1 MGNVGKD
8 RMQVLV
14 TGHRGYIG
22 SVLVPQ
28 LVARGHEVTGLDCDL
43 YRACDFGG
51 GQVPLHGIGK
61 DLRDVTPADLQGI
74 DAVIHLAALSNDPL
88 GSLDPALTREINTEA
103 TLRLAEDAKAAGVS
117 RFVFSSSCSNYGAS
131 ASGEWLTEDAPLN
144 PVTPYA
150 VSKVECEEG
159 LDRLADY
166 SFTTVYLR
174 SATAYGMSPRIRFDL
189 VANNLTAWAIA
200 TGKVMLKSDG
210 SAWRPLVHAEDMA
223 RAFVVALDSDREAVH
238 RQAFNVGRNEDC
250 MQIRDLAAVVQE
262 MIPEATISFTPGPI
276 VDTRTYRVDCSKIRS
291 IGFDPA
297 WTVRKGIAQ
306 LRDAFRAHG
315 VRVDDFEGERYQRVA
330 HIRSLMAAGLLD
342 ERLCWRKGI
351 AA

>member
-1 MGNVGKD
+1 
-8 RMQVLV
+8 MQVLV

-22 SVLVPQ
+22 AVLVPQ
-28 LVARGHEVTGLDCDL
+28 LVAAGHEVTGLDCDL
-43 YRACDFGG
+43 YRACDFGD
-51 GQVPLHGIGK
+51 GQVPAPGIVK
-61 DLRDVTPADLQGI
+61 DVRDVTPDDLQGF
-74 DAVIHLAALSNDPL
+74 DAVIHLAGLSNDPL
-88 GSLDPALTREINTEA
+88 GNLDPTLTEDINITG
-103 TLRLAEDAKAAGVS
+103 TLRLAAAAKAAGVS

-131 ASGEWLTEDAPLN
+131 ASGEWLTETSELN

-150 VSKVECEEG
+150 VSKVACEEG
-159 LDRLADY
+159 LDKLASD

-223 RAFVVALDSDREAVH
+223 HAFVVALQADRAAVH

-250 MQIRDLAAVVQE
+250 MQIRDLAEIVQE
-262 MIPEATISFTPGPI
+262 LIPEASVTFTPGPI
-276 VDTRTYRVDCSKIRS
+276 VDKRTYRVDCSKILS
-291 IGFDPA
+291 IGFQPS

-315 VRVDDFEGERYQRVA
+315 VRVEDFEGERYQRVA
-330 HIRSLMAAGLLD
+330 HIRSLLSEGLLD
-342 ERLCWRKGI
+342 ASLRRPEDL

>member
-1 MGNVGKD
+1 
-8 RMQVLV
+8 MQVLV

-22 SVLVPQ
+22 AVLVPQ
-28 LVARGHEVTGLDCDL
+28 LVRRGHQVTGLDCDL
-43 YRACDFGG
+43 YRACDFGNG
-51 GQVPLHGIGK
+51 EVPMPGMVK
-61 DLRDVTPADLQGI
+61 DVRDVTPADLRGF

-88 GSLDPALTREINTEA
+88 GSLDPLLTQEINTAA
-103 TLRLAEDAKAAGVS
+103 TLQLAEAARAAGVS

-131 ASGEWLTEDAPLN
+131 TSGEWLTEASPLN

-150 VSKVECEEG
+150 VSKVECEAG
-159 LDRLADY
+159 LDRLADAD
-166 SFTTVYLR
+166 FTTVYLR

-223 RAFVVALDSDREAVH
+223 HAFVIALEADREAVH

-250 MQIRDLAAVVQE
+250 MQIRDLAAIVHE

-291 IGFDPA
+291 IGFEPA

-315 VRVDDFEGERYQRVA
+315 VRVEDFEGERYQRVA
-330 HIRSLMAAGLLD
+330 HIRSLMAAGHLD
-342 ERLCWRKGI
+342 ASLRRREDI